1 MIERTARQA
10 KTRPRCSP
18 SNSWTRTASRLSPKR
33 RSDTAVSSPRVVNF
47 DDRSS
52 TVLLWRSQDSPA
64 CVASVTNPTASAL
77 PTGPG
82 FTDKERPITVGLP
95 SRRATRSLP
104 APKEVPH
111 HPQKRFSCGLACW
124 HRWHGVCSA
133 MWSAY
138 PPPRIFSPLYTSL
151 RPHPPSRL
159 DLRTRSP
166 FGISIASPGISHS
179 TGTNSFHRDPL
190 NGSNLTMTF
199 AGCGLVG
206 QNVR

>member
-18 SNSWTRTASRLSPKR
+18 SNSWTRTASRLCPKR
-33 RSDTAVSSPRVVNF
+33 RSDTAVSSSRVVNF

-52 TVLLWRSQDSPA
+52 TVLLWRSHDSPA
-64 CVASVTNPTASAL
+64 RKASVTNPTASAS

-82 FTDKERPITVGLP
+82 FTGRAWPITVGLP

-124 HRWHGVCSA
+124 HRGHGVCSA

-138 PPPRIFSPLYTSL
+138 PPHRVFSPLYTRL

-166 FGISIASPGISHS
+166 FGIAIASLGISHS
-179 TGTNSFHRDPL
+179 TGTDSFHRNHL
-190 NGSNLTMTF
+190 NGSNLTLTF
-199 AGCGLVG
+199 AGHGLVG